1 MKEQSS
7 KMLLEGNNGQPDVNK
22 KASLRNIFMIK
33 SKTIILPSSII
44 CFVQVIAMAGIWFY
58 RHIPLLTPLLRMIM
72 ISMN

>member
-44 CFVQVIAMAGIWFY
+44 CFVQVIAMVGICFY
-58 RHIPLLTPLLRMIM
+58 RHKTNALLRMIM

>member
-44 CFVQVIAMAGIWFY
+44 CFVQVIAMVGICVI
-58 RHIPLLTPLLRMIM
+58 RLLTPLLRMIM